1 MPELTSKYGWI
12 TNLDVV
18 LTLSVV
24 SGRTVD
30 EIVSIYGGKPA
41 EPELM
46 TTVEAEDAQLDDEG
60 HAYVQAF
67 EHKSTAILLENNS
80 WTGTVPEIA
89 RRASSGEAHFISVH
103 WNVNGAF
110 QVVEAIDGK
119 IMAFFDPMRVGEND
133 PGEVQPAWL
142 DDVEFQ
148 PGHHRAACLALVERQ
163 SGIVFEQEWLV
174 KKLPTFRIPDV
185 DELLRGVEG
194 ASTP

>member
-1 MPELTSKYGWI
+1 MPELSGKYDWI

-24 SGRTVD
+24 SGRTV
-30 EIVSIYGGKPA
+30 EEVVGIFGGNTA
-41 EPELM
+41 EPQLM
-46 TTVEAEDAQLDDEG
+46 TTIEAEDAQLDDD

-89 RRASSGEAHFISVH
+89 RRASANEAHYIAVH

-142 DDVEFQ
+142 DDVSFQ
-148 PGHHRAACLALVERQ
+148 PGHHRTACLALVERQ

-194 ASTP
+194 TQTP

>member
-1 MPELTSKYGWI
+1 MPELSEKYDWI
-12 TNLDVV
+12 KHLDVV

-30 EIVSIYGGKPA
+30 EVVGIYGGNAA
-41 EPELM
+41 EPKLM
-46 TTVEAEDAQLDDEG
+46 TTVEAEDAALDDEG
-60 HAYVQAF
+60 HAYVQGF

-89 RRASSGEAHFISVH
+89 RRASANEAHFISVH

-110 QVVEAIDGK
+110 RVVEAIDGK
-119 IMAFFDPMRVGEND
+119 IMAFFDPMRVGAND

-142 DDVEFQ
+142 DDVQFQ
-148 PGHHRAACLALVERQ
+148 PGHHRMACLALVERQ
-163 SGIVFEQEWLV
+163 TGIVFEQEWLV

-185 DELLRGVEG
+185 DELLRSVEG
-194 ASTP
+194 DQAP

>member
-1 MPELTSKYGWI
+1 MPELSEKYNWI
-12 TNLDVV
+12 THLDVV

-24 SGRTVD
+24 SGRTPDDV
-30 EIVSIYGGKPA
+30 VGIYGGNPS
-41 EPELM
+41 EPKLM
-46 TTVEAEDAQLDDEG
+46 TTVEAEDAQLNDEG
-60 HAYVQAF
+60 FAYVQAF

-89 RRASSGEAHFISVH
+89 RRASTGEAHFISVH

-119 IMAFFDPMRVGEND
+119 VMAFFDPMRVGQND

-142 DDVEFQ
+142 DDVEFL
-148 PGHHRAACLALVERQ
+148 PGHHRTACLALVERQ
-163 SGIVFEQEWLV
+163 TGIVFEQEWLV
-174 KKLPTFRIPDV
+174 KKLSTFRIPNV

-194 ASTP
+194 ANAL